1 MQQLQQNVLK
11 VPAQIRPIFQRYGGM
26 VELAGLTSDRAAS
39 MRPLGAVQGH
49 PQSPVTLQEGIE
61 KLAASDLPTI
71 RAVEEVS

>member
-11 VPAQIRPIFQRYGGM
+11 VPAQIRPIFQRYGG
-26 VELAGLTSDRAAS
+26 VIELIGLTPNQAVNICSF
-39 MRPLGAVQGH
+39 GAVQGR

>member
-26 VELAGLTSDRAAS
+26 VEFIGLTPDQAVNMCA
-39 MRPLGAVQGH
+39 LGAVQGR
-49 PQSPVTLQEGIE
+49 PKSPVTLQEGIE

>member
-26 VELAGLTSDRAAS
+26 VKLIGLTPDQTINMCAF
-39 MRPLGAVQGH
+39 GAVQGH

-61 KLAASDLPTI
+61 KFAASDLPTI
-71 RAVEEVS
+71 RAVEAAA